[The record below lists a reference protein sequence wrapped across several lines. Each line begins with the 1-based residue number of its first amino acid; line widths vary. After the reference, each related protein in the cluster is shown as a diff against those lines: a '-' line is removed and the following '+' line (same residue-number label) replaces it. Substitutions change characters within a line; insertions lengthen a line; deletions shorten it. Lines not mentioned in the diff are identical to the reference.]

1 LASLASQMVSRT
13 QAIWGRLGPS
23 QRWLVA
29 GLGVALA
36 MAVGLASFLNRPE
49 WVVLVSQVEPRDAA
63 EVVARLQDLKVPYRP
78 SGDGNT
84 ILIRKADRYVA
95 RLALDQA
102 GLPQGTSVGMELF
115 DEPKFGATE
124 FDRKVN
130 HLRAQQGELER
141 ALTRIGDVEYA
152 NVKLAIPERSVFIR
166 EQQAVTA
173 SVLIQPVPGRR
184 LSQEQVLGII
194 TFVSSSV
201 QGLTPEN
208 VKVVDQT
215 GRLLST
221 FALDGGVV
229 SENDQLERQLQ
240 VQRDL
245 EHKAQSLVEA
255 IFGAGNVVAR
265 VSLQLDMDST
275 RTESSLIG
283 EAVPKRTES
292 LRESTGASAGQ
303 QVPPVGDPTAPPIYQ
318 GQGATSVG
326 ESWRSQSATDYEFSQ
341 TKEVTVRAPGAVKN
355 VSVGVA
361 INREVLSVEQIRQI
375 QETVARATGAEVA
388 AVSVVAMPFT
398 RETVPDL
405 MTARQPFETRN
416 LAVGLGL
423 AAALMLLL
431 FLISRMRRPAPEYEM
446 EMAFAGVPTSRPEV
460 GARVDVAL
468 GQEQMA
474 SEDLFDSLPYTE
486 EAAIAAEAPA
496 GPLQPPS
503 PEPSSPRA
511 SAGRADEMTPEQLA
525 IETVR
530 KRLASAMVS
539 KGTRQIE
546 LDVQTID
553 PILMAHVT
561 DLIDTSPEA
570 SAEMIRQWLK
580 GGSDTWTKQPKR

>member
-1 LASLASQMVSRT
+1 MASLASQMASRT

-23 QRWLVA
+23 QRWLIA

-36 MAVGLASFLNRPE
+36 MAVGFGSYLNRPE
-49 WVVLVSQVEPRDAA
+49 WVVLVSQADPRDAA
-63 EVVARLQDLKVPYRP
+63 EVVARLQDLKVPFRP

-84 ILIRKADRYVA
+84 ILIRKADRYAA

-102 GLPQGTSVGMELF
+102 GLPKGSSVGMELF

-152 NVKLAIPERSVFIR
+152 NVKLAIPEQSVFIR

-173 SVLIQPVPGRR
+173 SVLLQPVPGKR

-201 QGLTPEN
+201 QGLAPEN

-221 FALDGGVV
+221 FALDGGVATD
-229 SENDQLERQLQ
+229 NDHLERQLQ

-255 IFGAGNVVAR
+255 IFGVGNVVAR

-303 QVPPVGDPTAPPIYQ
+303 PVIPVGDATAAPIYQ
-318 GQGATSVG
+318 GQGATPVG
-326 ESWRSQSATDYEFSQ
+326 ESFRTQSTTDYEFSQ
-341 TKEVTVRAPGAVKN
+341 TKEVTVRAPGAVKS

-361 INREVLSVEQIRQI
+361 INREILSVEQIRQI

-388 AVSVVAMPFT
+388 AVSVVAIPFT
-398 RETVPDL
+398 REALPDL
-405 MTARQPFETRN
+405 MMGPQPFETRS

-423 AAALMLLL
+423 AAALMLVL
-431 FLISRMRRPAPEYEM
+431 FLISRMRRPAPEYEI
-446 EMAFAGVPTSRPEV
+446 EMAFAGVPTTRPEI

-468 GQEQMA
+468 GRERMA

-486 EAAIAAEAPA
+486 EAAIGEEAPA
-496 GPLQPPS
+496 RSPKILS
-503 PEPSSPRA
+503 PETTSPRA
-511 SAGRADEMTPEQLA
+511 SATSADEMTQEQMA

-530 KRLASAMVS
+530 KRLESAMVS
-539 KGTRQIE
+539 TSSRQIE
-546 LDVQTID
+546 LDVQPID
-553 PILMAHVT
+553 PVLMAHVT
-561 DLIDTSPEA
+561 DLIDNSPEA
-570 SAEMIRQWLK
+570 SAEMLRQWLK
-580 GGSDTWTKQPKR
+580 GGSDSWTKQPKR